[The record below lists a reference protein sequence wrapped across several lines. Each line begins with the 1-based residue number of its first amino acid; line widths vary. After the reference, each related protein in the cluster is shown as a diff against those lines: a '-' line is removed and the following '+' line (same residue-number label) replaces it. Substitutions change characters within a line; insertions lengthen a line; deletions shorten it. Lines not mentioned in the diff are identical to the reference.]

1 MTLLLALTLLC
12 VAVALLSAV
21 STFGIGRWKQL
32 GFVKISLLILGPV
45 VDASIAYL
53 FLDWCSVSGI
63 TLWAGA
69 FSFGVISH
77 VFLQPL
83 LIPQR
88 LVVWRLATQNILRRR
103 RQAALLM
110 VGLIIASAII
120 TSSMVVGD
128 SLDAT
133 VRYEVEG
140 AWGQTDITISG
151 FDLAVGQRV
160 VLSEELAND
169 MWAGIQQHSDLSKT
183 ILGQQ
188 QGLVTSASIAVE
200 DASLTGITWMAM
212 NLSLIH
218 I

>member
-1 MTLLLALTLLC
+1 MAALC

-32 GFVKISLLILGPV
+32 GFGKISLLVLGPV
-45 VDASIAYL
+45 ADAVLAYY

-63 TLWAGA
+63 TLWAGS
-69 FSFGVISH
+69 FSVGVISH
-77 VFLQPL
+77 VLIQPL
-83 LIPQR
+83 LVPQR

-110 VGLIIASAII
+110 AGLIIASAII

-140 AWGQTDITISG
+140 SWGETDITISG
-151 FDLAVGQRV
+151 FDLAIGERV

-169 MWAGIQQHSDLSKT
+169 MWAGIQEHSDLSKT
-183 ILGQQ
+183 IIGHNK
-188 QGLVTSASIAVE
+188 AS
-200 DASLTGITWMAM
+200 
-212 NLSLIH
+212 
-218 I
+218 